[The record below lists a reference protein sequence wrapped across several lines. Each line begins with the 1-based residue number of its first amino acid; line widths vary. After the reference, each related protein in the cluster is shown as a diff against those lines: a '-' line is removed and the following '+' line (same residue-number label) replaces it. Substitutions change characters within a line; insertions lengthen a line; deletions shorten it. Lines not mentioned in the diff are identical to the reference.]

1 MSPLEQ
7 ELLTRRE
14 HLSAHLSFSE
24 VRVTY
29 VFVLCV
35 VLSFIVCFCS
45 FSFSL
50 YLSVDLRLFF
60 ITIWYFKEFRI
71 IAEFLGLLSHM

>member
-60 ITIWYFKEFRI
+60 YHHLVF
-71 IAEFLGLLSHM
+71 